1 MKEVDLVGFADPN
14 AISDNEDTEIANI
27 KRKTSKKSGG
37 FQSMALSFPVL
48 KGILKRGYKIPTP
61 IQRKTIPLALEGRD
75 VVAMART
82 GSGKTACF
90 LIPLFEKLKARLA
103 KSGAR
108 ALILSPTR
116 ELALQ
121 TLKFI
126 KELGKFTGLKA
137 SVVLGGDSIDD
148 QFSAI
153 HGNPD
158 IIVATPGRFLHICVE
173 MDLQLKNIEYIV
185 FDEADR
191 LFEMGFGEQI
201 HEIVNRLPESRQS
214 LLFSATL
221 PKVLV
226 DFAKAGLSDP
236 VLLRLDVESKLPE
249 GLELSFI
256 TCRPEEK
263 LAVLLCLLKR
273 IIKDDSQKIIFAET
287 MHHVEYIHQIL
298 DKAGI
303 TNTFIYS
310 NLDPSARKINA
321 AKFQTGKV
329 KVLIVTDVAA
339 RGIDIPH
346 LDYVI
351 NFNFPAKSKLFVHR
365 VGRCARAGRA
375 GTAYNIVSAD
385 EYPYLLDLHL
395 FLGRPLLIVPTTGS
409 TENMESAVGK
419 MPQTMIEEELAELI
433 NWHDGSIDLTNMQK
447 VCNNA
452 YQQYVRSRPGAS
464 TESVKRIK
472 ELCINEAG
480 VFPQYSDVSST
491 TVNLIS
497 RMKNYRPQGT
507 IFEIGTKTSSIDYQV
522 MKTKRAFHKENIL
535 NFYKKMEERKVDK
548 MDMELELSRKIDLP
562 SSNAEEINA
571 AFNTVVVPKKR
582 SGDDLYKISKK
593 RKRQTK
599 RDEEFYVPY
608 SAPDKHTEDGL
619 AVNTFSTEAD
629 KAQLDLTADN
639 EQSRHLQTQLKK
651 WDRKKKKMITIDKN
665 PKAGKIRTESGVW
678 IPATYKT
685 NRYNIWKEKSKIEE
699 ANEDDSEE
707 ESPQVKKLRTTA
719 HTHWA
724 RHNQKLKNKIKTK
737 NELKN
742 PEQILKARKLL
753 ERKQKR
759 NGRKKRKG
767 RKARPR
773 RTSAAI
779 QRSLQPTLWP
789 KIEIIM
795 IEHLQRGCR
804 DGRRELSAKYGKSRV
819 YQRRR
824 SCIFG
829 LGRMTHRDK
838 NTPFV
843 LQNVRQSARTLGNR
857 RTSLDIGNV
866 LS

>member
-1 MKEVDLVGFADPN
+1 MKDDDLVGFADPN
-14 AISDNEDTEIANI
+14 TVSDNDEDNEIARI
-27 KRKTSKKSGG
+27 KKKVSKKSGG
-37 FQSMALSFPVL
+37 FQSMALSFPIL

-90 LIPLFEKLKARLA
+90 LIPLFEKLKARQA
-103 KSGAR
+103 KTGAR

-126 KELGKFTGLKA
+126 KELGRFTGLKSA
-137 SVVLGGDSIDD
+137 VILGGDSMDN

-201 HEIVNRLPESRQS
+201 QEIVNRLPESRQT

-221 PKVLV
+221 PKILV

-249 GLELSFI
+249 GLTLSFI

-263 LAVLLCLLKR
+263 LAVLLSLLKR
-273 IIKDDSQKIIFAET
+273 IIKPESQTIIFAET

-298 DKAGI
+298 DKANI
-303 TNTFIYS
+303 SNTFIYS

-321 AKFQTGKV
+321 AKFQVGKAR
-329 KVLIVTDVAA
+329 VLIVTDVAA

-346 LDYVI
+346 LDCVI

-375 GTAYNIVSAD
+375 GTAYNIVSSD

-395 FLGRPLLIVPTTGS
+395 FLGRPLTIVPTAGTN
-409 TENMESAVGK
+409 ENVESAVGK
-419 MPQTMIEEELAELI
+419 LPQAMIEEELAELI
-433 NWHDGSIDLTNMQK
+433 NWHNTSTDLLNMQK

-452 YQQYVRSRPGAS
+452 YQQYIRSRPGAS
-464 TESVKRIK
+464 AESVKRIK
-472 ELCINEAG
+472 ELRINEAG
-480 VFPQYSDVSST
+480 VLPEYSDTALHTAVDM
-491 TVNLIS
+491 IS

-507 IFEIGTKTSSIDYQV
+507 IFEIGTKTSSTDYQV
-522 MKTKRAFHKENIL
+522 MKAKRMFHKENIL
-535 NFYKKMEERKVDK
+535 NFRKKMEEHKTDKINTTSGLSEKVN
-548 MDMELELSRKIDLP
+548 LP

-571 AFNTVVVPKKR
+571 AFSTVVVPKKR
-582 SGDDLYKISKK
+582 SSDDLYKISKK
-593 RKRQTK
+593 KKRLTK
-599 RDEEFYVPY
+599 RDEEYYIPY

-619 AVNTFSTEAD
+619 AVNTFATEAD
-629 KAQLDLTADN
+629 KAQMDLTADN
-639 EQSRHLQTQLKK
+639 EEGQHLQTQLKK
-651 WDRKKKKMITIDKN
+651 WDRKKKKMVTVERD
-665 PKAGKIRTESGVW
+665 PKAKKIRTESGVW

-685 NRYNIWKEKSKIEE
+685 NRYNVWKEKRKIDENDSEE
-699 ANEDDSEE
+699 DSEE
-707 ESPQVKKLRTTA
+707 EPSQTTNLRTTA
-719 HTHWA
+719 NTHWA
-724 RHNQKLKNKIKTK
+724 RHNQKLKDKIKVK
-737 NELKN
+737 SELKK
-742 PEQILKARKLL
+742 PEQVLKARKLL
-753 ERKQKR
+753 ERKRQK
-759 NGRKKRKG
+759 NGR
-767 RKARPR
+767 R
-773 RTSAAI
+773 RN
-779 QRSLQPTLWP
+779 
-789 KIEIIM
+789 
-795 IEHLQRGCR
+795 
-804 DGRRELSAKYGKSRV
+804 KS
-819 YQRRR
+819 QKDRRR
-824 SCIFG
+824 K
-829 LGRMTHRDK
+829 H
-838 NTPFV
+838 
-843 LQNVRQSARTLGNR
+843 
-857 RTSLDIGNV
+857 
-866 LS
+866 